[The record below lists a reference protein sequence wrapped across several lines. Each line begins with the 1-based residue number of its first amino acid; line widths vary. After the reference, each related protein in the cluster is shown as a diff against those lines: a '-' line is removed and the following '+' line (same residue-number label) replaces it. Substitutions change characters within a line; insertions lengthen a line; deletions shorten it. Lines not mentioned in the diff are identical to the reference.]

1 MGSLL
6 HVTKQLYVPI
16 ATMFNLSDAYVT
28 SILNYGCEIWGF
40 TNRKASNEYT
50 EHTVNIYFML
60 K

>member
-1 MGSLL
+1 
-6 HVTKQLYVPI
+6 
-16 ATMFNLSDAYVT
+16 MFNLSDAYVT